1 MGRLRL
7 EEIVGCALHVGRDPL
22 AGREAQMEY
31 GKVWRPARV
40 RLEVNGHEV
49 VNIAPAEQ
57 TFGFRTTLDLA
68 YPAPQP
74 NFVPP
79 QLART

>member
-1 MGRLRL
+1 MEYLL
-7 EEIVGCALHVGRDPL
+7 PL
-22 AGREAQMEY
+22 AGRLGARLNLTPM
-31 GKVWRPARV
+31 GPARV